1 MGLFKVI
8 YIWSITGRAIL
19 SGGKNGVTEEEAFFE
34 SVRYGVTPFLYP
46 NGGQQPVGRPR
57 EDDPQFM
64 GRIVDLFELQSVR
77 SAIKLMQNVV
87 AWSRTP
93 AGGKLRMLAVQYVI
107 FGEPGI
113 DTIKKRMRVSRRPVF
128 QAIKEVRGHCQP
140 ILKRNFTPK

>member
-1 MGLFKVI
+1 MTK
-8 YIWSITGRAIL
+8 A
-19 SGGKNGVTEEEAFFE
+19 EAFLE
-34 SVRYGVTPFLYP
+34 SIRYGKTPFLYP
-46 NGGQQPVGRPR
+46 EDGDQSAGRPR

-64 GRIVDLFELQSVR
+64 EQIVDLFELQSVR
-77 SAIKLMQNVV
+77 SAIKLMHNVM

-93 AGGKLRMLAVQYVI
+93 AAGKLRMLAVQYVI

-113 DTIKKRMRVSRRPVF
+113 DTIAKRMRVSRRRVF

>member
-1 MGLFKVI
+1 MGVE
-8 YIWSITGRAIL
+8 AM
-19 SGGKNGVTEEEAFFE
+19 TEEEAFFE
-34 SVRYGVTPFLYP
+34 SVRYGETPFLYP

-93 AGGKLRMLAVQYVI
+93 AAGKLRMLAVQYVI

-128 QAIKEVRGHCQP
+128 QAIRRCGAIASPSLNETSLLSNCVKYSVRV
-140 ILKRNFTPK
+140 R